1 MTDDRTRRYAR
12 RLARLAGATA
22 AVHVALAWFVYRDAA
37 DRDVSGALWAAITL
51 VGGLFGLAGYL
62 RRR

>member
-1 MTDDRTRRYAR
+1 MRDDRTRTYAR
-12 RLARLAGATA
+12 RLARLAGVTA
-22 AVHVALAWFVYRDAA
+22 VVHAVLAWLVYRDAA
-37 DRDVSGALWAAITL
+37 ARDVSGPRWAALTL